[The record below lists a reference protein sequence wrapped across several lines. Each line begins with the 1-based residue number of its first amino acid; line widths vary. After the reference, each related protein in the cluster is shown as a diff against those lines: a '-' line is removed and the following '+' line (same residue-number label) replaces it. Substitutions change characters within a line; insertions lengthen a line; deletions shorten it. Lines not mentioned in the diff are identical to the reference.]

1 MPSDAPGIEPNMATI
16 AVHWERLGPAV
27 AGAIALEAAD
37 HSGQARIAADVERD
51 ALWFRTITVLETIR
65 ALRETGDSRLF
76 RLFPEIPL
84 RGPRDLLCWRNLIA
98 MRNLMVHEWWT
109 IDEAIVRATVRND
122 FPSIARLTAS
132 IHILAT
138 PQDDPGSARS
148 AALAE
153 AADPQNLRDVIY
165 QTGTGE
171 LNRLRL

>member
-1 MPSDAPGIEPNMATI
+1 MPSDAPGIEPDMATI

-51 ALWFRTITVLETIR
+51 ALWFRTITVLETVR

-98 MRNLMVHEWWT
+98 MRNLMVHRWWT
-109 IDEAIVRATVRND
+109 INETIVQETVRDD
-122 FPSIARLTAS
+122 FPVLNGLAMSVR
-132 IHILAT
+132 ILAT
-138 PQDDPGSARS
+138 PQDDPPAAR
-148 AALAE
+148 AAAAAE
-153 AADPQNLRDVIY
+153 LPDLPASIVYLDRDM
-165 QTGTGE
+165 
-171 LNRLRL
+171 RLRRLDL